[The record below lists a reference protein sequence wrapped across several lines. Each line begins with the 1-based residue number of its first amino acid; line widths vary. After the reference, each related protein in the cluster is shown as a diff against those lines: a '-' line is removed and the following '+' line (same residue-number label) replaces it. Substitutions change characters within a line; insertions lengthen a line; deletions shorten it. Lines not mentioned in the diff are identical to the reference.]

1 MGILEEGGEAVGL
14 ASYERAVTN
23 LESLMKAVT
32 DLGAVVGEVVEASLG
47 EATAQKRG
55 SQH

>member
-1 MGILEEGGEAVGL
+1 M
-14 ASYERAVTN
+14 TN
-23 LESLMKAVT
+23 LESLMKEVT

-47 EATAQKRG
+47 EGATAQKRR